1 MFHFEIFQSHK
12 ILTFNEL
19 SISNSVSI
27 PNALSE
33 ELYLMSIK
41 SIARVALSLTLLSG
55 AAVSLSAC
63 NTVHG
68 AGQDVSAVGHNVS
81 RGANATQDAIQRHT
95 DASTH

>member
-1 MFHFEIFQSHK
+1 MFHFETFQSYK
-12 ILTFNEL
+12 ILTLNEL
-19 SISNSVSI
+19 SARDSVSM
-27 PNALSE
+27 PNALSK

>member
-1 MFHFEIFQSHK
+1 
-12 ILTFNEL
+12 
-19 SISNSVSI
+19 
-27 PNALSE
+27 
-33 ELYLMSIK
+33 MSIK

-95 DASTH
+95 DTSTH